1 MQNTNQY
8 QYYRDIFEKYPLPL
22 AFVDM
27 DMLDKNIAEV
37 LRRAGGKPVRI
48 ASKSIRCKFIMDYIL
63 KSSNRF
69 QGIMCY
75 SANEAQWLSQQ
86 GFDDLLVAY
95 PTLQKNDIINCI
107 EEIKKEKK
115 IYLMTDSAEHLEVLN
130 QIAEKQNI
138 VLPICIDLDMS
149 GHWSFLHF
157 GVYRSGIRDEKSLR
171 HYLEKLKHCKN
182 LKLHAA
188 MGYEAQIAGL
198 GNNSPGKF
206 LFNKLI
212 TLLQKYSIKEVAQ
225 RRKRMV
231 EIIKNVVPDF
241 EIVNGGGTGSLET
254 TGAEPWVTE
263 LTAGSAFYAPALFD
277 NYKKFKHL
285 PAAGFAIE
293 VVRNPQK
300 NIYTCLGGGY
310 VASGKTGN
318 EKAPAPYLPEG
329 MKLIENEMAGE
340 VQTPIQYNGKL
351 NLGEPVFF
359 RHSKAGELCEHFDKL
374 CLIRKGAVVDIVD
387 TYRGEGQCFIG

>member
-1 MQNTNQY
+1 
-8 QYYRDIFEKYPLPL
+8 
-22 AFVDM
+22 
-27 DMLDKNIAEV
+27 
-37 LRRAGGKPVRI
+37 
-48 ASKSIRCKFIMDYIL
+48 
-63 KSSNRF
+63 
-69 QGIMCY
+69 
-75 SANEAQWLSQQ
+75 
-86 GFDDLLVAY
+86 
-95 PTLQKNDIINCI
+95 
-107 EEIKKEKK
+107 
-115 IYLMTDSAEHLEVLN
+115 
-130 QIAEKQNI
+130 
-138 VLPICIDLDMS
+138 
-149 GHWSFLHF
+149 
-157 GVYRSGIRDEKSLR
+157 
-171 HYLEKLKHCKN
+171 
-182 LKLHAA
+182 
-188 MGYEAQIAGL
+188 L

-206 LFNKLI
+206 FFNKLI
-212 TLLQKYSIKEVAQ
+212 SLLQNYSIKEVSS

-231 EIIKNVVPDF
+231 EIIKNAVPDF

-263 LTAGSAFYAPALFD
+263 LTAGSAFFAPALFD
-277 NYKKFKHL
+277 NYKNFKHL

-293 VVRNPQK
+293 IVRNPQK

-340 VQTPIQYNGKL
+340 VQTPIQYNGVL

-374 CLIRKGAVVDIVD
+374 YLIKDGNVMDIVA